1 MLIIITMIMIIFST
15 NQFENNIYIDVSIVV
30 FIALPSFSS
39 ISYSIFSIISLIL
52 FRPFA
57 FCKEIW
63 STHNVCK
70 GCNSYIK
77 VNMISAT

>member
-1 MLIIITMIMIIFST
+1 MLIIIIMIIIFST
-15 NQFENNIYIDVSIVV
+15 NQFENNIYIDVSFVA

-39 ISYSIFSIISLIL
+39 ISYSILSIISLIL